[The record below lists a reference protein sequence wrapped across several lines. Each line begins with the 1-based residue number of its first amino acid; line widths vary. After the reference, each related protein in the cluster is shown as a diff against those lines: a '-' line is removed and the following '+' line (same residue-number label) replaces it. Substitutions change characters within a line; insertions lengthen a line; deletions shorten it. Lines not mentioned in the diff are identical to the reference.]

1 MEEQRNLVTLAAVL
15 NVNMPVQKNF
25 HERSGERRSQSRPT
39 LKYLLLGGR
48 RKSPR
53 RQSDREDFIYVDQY
67 HPWLMAAIVLLL
79 ILSLLDGFFTLY
91 LIEHGAA
98 EKNPIMAYFLN
109 FGVWPFMTA
118 KFILTCSAILI
129 ILVFHKYFFHPLG
142 IHVKVIIPAS
152 LAVFAVVICWQIYLK
167 YFIN

>member
-1 MEEQRNLVTLAAVL
+1 MEEQRNRVTLAAVL

-25 HERSGERRSQSRPT
+25 HERSGERRSQSRPR
-39 LKYLLLGGR
+39 LKFLLLGGR

-91 LIEHGAA
+91 LIEHGAT

-118 KFILTCSAILI
+118 KLLLTCASAVILLI
-129 ILVFHKYFFHPLG
+129 FHNRHSRLLRIQVKTLIPVTAAAFLLVLLYQL
-142 IHVKVIIPAS
+142 
-152 LAVFAVVICWQIYLK
+152 LLK
-167 YFIN
+167 YSID